1 MDGASGIYGGSR
13 PNGNAKA
20 EGDRHSDSCAAF
32 IRRATA
38 TRHPN
43 AHGRP
48 ATPLSYATACP
59 DGDECLDAVDLRK
72 LDTPPRRG
80 YLCFTC
86 PRIRV

>member
-32 IRRATA
+32 IRRAT
-38 TRHPN
+38 RHPN
-43 AHGRP
+43 AHSPP
-48 ATPLSYATACP
+48 AAPLSYATARP

-72 LDTPPRRG
+72 LDTSPRRG